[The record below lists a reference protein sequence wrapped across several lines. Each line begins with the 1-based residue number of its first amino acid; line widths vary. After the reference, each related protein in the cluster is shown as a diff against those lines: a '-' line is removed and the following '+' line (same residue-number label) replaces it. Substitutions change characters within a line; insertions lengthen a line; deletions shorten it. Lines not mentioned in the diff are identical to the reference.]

1 MTTDDKTRDEKLQY
15 NINGEAAEILAL
27 SSGKIDKHKCP
38 TDEELLRYDQ
48 SRIIEQAKSTYCLLG
63 KAAARQKGFEDQGI
77 KQLKL

>member
-27 SSGKIDKHKCP
+27 SSGKIYKHKCP
-38 TDEELLRYDQ
+38 TDEELLPYD
-48 SRIIEQAKSTYCLLG
+48 QAKSTYCLLG